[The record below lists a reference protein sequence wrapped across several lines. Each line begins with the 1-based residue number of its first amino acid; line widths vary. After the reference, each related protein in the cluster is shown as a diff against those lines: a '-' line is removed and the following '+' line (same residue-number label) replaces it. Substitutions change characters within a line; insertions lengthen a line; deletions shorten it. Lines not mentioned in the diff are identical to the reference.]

1 MSKKRC
7 PQLDEI
13 TAEDLETLIDKW
25 IIGRHGE
32 RNRKIMKRNLIDG
45 ICFEPLAAEFELSV
59 RQVKN
64 IVYKGEDKIF
74 CKHW

>member
-1 MSKKRC
+1 MSEKRC
-7 PQLDEI
+7 PELDDI
-13 TAEDLETLIDKW
+13 TVEDLNILIDRW

-32 RNRKIMKRNLIDG
+32 RNRKIMRRNLIDG
-45 ICFEPLAAEFELSV
+45 IGFEPLAAEFDLSV

-74 CKHW
+74 SKI